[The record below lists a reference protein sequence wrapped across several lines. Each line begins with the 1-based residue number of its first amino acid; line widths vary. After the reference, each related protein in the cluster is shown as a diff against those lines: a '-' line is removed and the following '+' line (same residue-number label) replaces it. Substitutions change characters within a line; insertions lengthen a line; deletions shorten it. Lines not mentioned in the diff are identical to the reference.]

1 MLLKNLEIESFKK
14 IKKVSIDL
22 SNINIL
28 VGCNG
33 SGKSSVLQAIHLAC
47 CVTRQVDRVE
57 LHKTSTISIDDLDYL
72 PTDDY
77 KSLGHKSQWGN
88 VAGSSSSKVKLS
100 FDMPN
105 GGTSISSCTLRSA
118 RNAGISITGTVPIPL
133 SNTLRQKKRFFSAY
147 IPGISGIPNKEE
159 KRARK
164 VILKSCS
171 YGDSNVILRNA
182 LLLLKLRNQQNI
194 EHIEKWIKEIIG
206 PIKINVHHDD
216 ERDLFISCHV
226 ETNGTTRPLELIG
239 TGFLQLIQIF
249 TYILLFEPGILLVD
263 EPDIHL
269 HPTAQSKLVKVLA
282 RIANDRNLRI
292 LLSTHSPFIVRG
304 APASANVYWLNDGE
318 VGSHNRQQVELALGW
333 GAFGKKIILV
343 SEDSNTS
350 FLQKI
355 VSQWHEIERNV
366 AFYPGTGY
374 SHIPTPSQAKVLA
387 EALGGAY
394 KIVIHRDRD
403 SLTDDEIEV
412 LKAKYSAV
420 GAYLWFP
427 KISDVEAYFCEP
439 DFLINY
445 AGCSEQEADT
455 YIEDILS
462 QHSTPI
468 REQFNKQRAAHND
481 EIYKHTGGSPSND
494 EIWDYFQSRLFR
506 GAKGKFIFKQLKNKI
521 PQNVFRESLIL
532 DAESLNN
539 IALDLKEMLISVLA
553 D

>member
-1 MLLKNLEIESFKK
+1 MLLRNLEIKSFKK
-14 IKKVSIDL
+14 IKEVSIDL
-22 SNINIL
+22 SEINIL

-57 LHKTSTISIDDLDYL
+57 LNKTSTIGIDDLDYL

-77 KSLGHKSQWGN
+77 KSLGHNSHWGN
-88 VAGSSSSKVKLS
+88 ATGSSSSTVNLS
-100 FDMPN
+100 FDMP
-105 GGTSISSCTLRSA
+105 GGEPAISSCTLRSA
-118 RNAGISITGTVPIPL
+118 RNAGISITGTVPGSL
-133 SNTLRQKKRFFSAY
+133 SSLLRQKRKFFSAY

-182 LLLLKLRNQQNI
+182 LLLLKLQTQNNI
-194 EHIEKWIKEIIG
+194 ELIESWIDEIIG
-206 PIKINVHHDD
+206 PIKITVNHND
-216 ERDLFISCHV
+216 EHDLFISCQI
-226 ETNGTTRPLELIG
+226 ESNGTVRPLELVG
-239 TGFLQLIQIF
+239 TGYLQLIQIF
-249 TYILLFEPGILLVD
+249 TYILLFEPGILLID

-282 RIANDRNLRI
+282 KVANERNLRI

-304 APASANVYWLNDGE
+304 APASANIYWLNDGE
-318 VGSHNRQQVELALGW
+318 VSSHNRQQVELALGW

-350 FLQKI
+350 FLEKI
-355 VSQWHEIERNV
+355 VSQWPEIERNV

-374 SHIPTPSQAKVLA
+374 SHIPTPAQAKVLFDT
-387 EALGGAY
+387 LGGAY

-403 SLTDDEIEV
+403 SLTDNEIEI
-412 LKAKYSAV
+412 LKDKYSEV
-420 GAYLWFP
+420 GAFLWFP

-445 AGCSEQEADT
+445 VECSQEDAET
-455 YIEDILS
+455 YIEDILN

-468 REQFNKQRAAHND
+468 REQFNKQRTAHND
-481 EIYKHTGGSPSND
+481 EIYKHTGGSPGND
-494 EIWDYFQSRLFR
+494 EVWEYFQSKQFK
-506 GAKGKFIFKQLKNKI
+506 GAKGKFIFKQLKNKV
-521 PQNVFRESLIL
+521 PQNKFRESIIL
-532 DAESLNN
+532 ELVGLTD
-539 IALDLKEMLISVLA
+539 IALDLKQMLESILA

>member
-1 MLLKNLEIESFKK
+1 MLLRNLEIKSFKK
-14 IKKVSIDL
+14 IKEVSIDL
-22 SNINIL
+22 SEINIL

-57 LHKTSTISIDDLDYL
+57 LNKTSTIGIDDLDYL

-77 KSLGHKSQWGN
+77 KSLGHNSHWGN
-88 VAGSSSSKVKLS
+88 ATGSSSSTVNLS
-100 FDMPN
+100 FDMP
-105 GGTSISSCTLRSA
+105 GGEPAISSCTLRSA
-118 RNAGISITGTVPIPL
+118 RNAGISITGTVPGSL
-133 SNTLRQKKRFFSAY
+133 SSLLRQKRKFFSAY

-182 LLLLKLRNQQNI
+182 LLLLKLQTQNNI
-194 EHIEKWIKEIIG
+194 ELIESWIDEIIG
-206 PIKINVHHDD
+206 PIKITVNHND
-216 ERDLFISCHV
+216 EHDLFISCQI
-226 ETNGTTRPLELIG
+226 ESNGTVRPLELVG
-239 TGFLQLIQIF
+239 TGYLQLIQIF
-249 TYILLFEPGILLVD
+249 TYILLFEPGILLID

-282 RIANDRNLRI
+282 KVANERNLRI

-304 APASANVYWLNDGE
+304 APASANIYWLNDGE
-318 VGSHNRQQVELALGW
+318 VSSHNRQQVELALGW

-350 FLQKI
+350 FLEKI
-355 VSQWHEIERNV
+355 VSQWPEIERNV

-374 SHIPTPSQAKVLA
+374 SHIPTPEQAKVLFDT
-387 EALGGAY
+387 LGGAY

-403 SLTDDEIEV
+403 SLTDNEIEI
-412 LKAKYSAV
+412 LKDKYSEV
-420 GAYLWFP
+420 GAFLWFP

-445 AGCSEQEADT
+445 VECSQEDAET
-455 YIEDILS
+455 YIEDILN

-468 REQFNKQRAAHND
+468 REQFNKQRTAHND
-481 EIYKHTGGSPSND
+481 EIYKHTGGSPGND
-494 EIWDYFQSRLFR
+494 EVWEYFQSKQFK
-506 GAKGKFIFKQLKNKI
+506 GAKGKFIFKQLKNKV
-521 PQNVFRESLIL
+521 PQNKFRESIIL
-532 DAESLNN
+532 ELVGLTD
-539 IALDLKEMLISVLA
+539 IALDLKQMLESILA

>member
-22 SNINIL
+22 SDINIL

-57 LHKTSTISIDDLDYL
+57 SFKTSTIGIDDLDYL

-77 KSLGHKSQWGN
+77 KSLGHKSYWGN
-88 VAGSSSSKVKLS
+88 ATGSSSSKLKLS
-100 FDMPN
+100 FEMAE
-105 GGTSISSCTLRSA
+105 GGTATSSCTLRSA
-118 RNAGISITGTVPIPL
+118 RNAGISITGTVPSSL
-133 SNTLRQKKRFFSAY
+133 SSLLRQKRKFFSAY

-164 VILKSCS
+164 VVLKSCS

-182 LLLLKLRNQQNI
+182 LLLLKHKTQSNI
-194 EHIEKWIKEIIG
+194 ECIESWRNEIIG
-206 PIKINVHHDD
+206 PIKINVSHND
-216 ERDLFISCHV
+216 EHDLFISCQI
-226 ETNGTTRPLELIG
+226 ETNGTTRPLELVG

-249 TYILLFEPGILLVD
+249 TYILLFEPGILLID

-282 RIANDRNLRI
+282 KVANERNLRI

-343 SEDSNTS
+343 SEDANTS
-350 FLQKI
+350 FLEKI
-355 VSQWHEIERNV
+355 VSQWPEIERNV

-374 SHIPTPSQAKVLA
+374 SHIPTPEQAKVLFDT
-387 EALGGAY
+387 LGGAY

-403 SLTDDEIEV
+403 SLTDNEIEI
-412 LKAKYSAV
+412 LTNKYFEA
-420 GAYLWFP
+420 GAFLWFP
-427 KISDVEAYFCEP
+427 ETSDVEAYFCEP

-445 AGCSEQEADT
+445 VNCSQQETET
-455 YIEDILS
+455 YIEEILN

-468 REQFNKQRAAHND
+468 REQFNKQRAVHND

-494 EIWDYFQSRLFR
+494 EVWANFQSRPFK

-521 PQNVFRESLIL
+521 PQNKFRESLIL
-532 DAESLNN
+532 ESEGLAN
-539 IALDLKEMLISVLA
+539 IALDLKAMLESVLA